1 MQRANWN
8 TGIKMKSY
16 DIIIKPIGGKKEDEK
31 SILIDAKNKETAH
44 FLAQSQNPDHT
55 VLRELTKVF
64 K

>member
-1 MQRANWN
+1 
-8 TGIKMKSY
+8 MKSY